1 MDIPK
6 ANARQT
12 KRILVIADKQIK
24 AGRDRL
30 SGALRYF
37 QGQSNAL
44 VAILNRNQP
53 GATREFR
60 RMIRETPP
68 DGLLFTTGDDKL
80 AGIWHSEGMG
90 HIPAVAIDFDMDAV
104 AWKCPMNATFSVDDR
119 AIGIAAA
126 QLLSRRGYRHF
137 GYVGLSSETHRSDV
151 RAAAFETYVEALGYD
166 CQKIDV
172 NMATLNKVDGLAEWV
187 KNLPKPCGVMA
198 YFDQISRELVD
209 ACKLADIK
217 IPDEIALVGV
227 DDEADLCETA
237 TPSLSSILPDFN
249 GGGYLAAEMLHQLLQ
264 QGEPKSLQEKIFY
277 GVKAVVERRSTCD
290 LRGGSRIVSLAC
302 EYIRSHACDGI
313 CVTDVSDALHISRR
327 LLEFRFRQI
336 LDRTIREEIE
346 KVKLRKVE
354 DLLLNTTDSIKEI
367 GYQAGFRCPSHL
379 KAVFKKRKGYSMLAF
394 RKMQSRP
401 ATGIFLPLRPYA

>member
-1 MDIPK
+1 MSEIE
-6 ANARQT
+6 RT

-37 QGQSNAL
+37 QGKSDIL
-44 VAILNRNQP
+44 VTILHRKLP
-53 GATREFR
+53 GSIRKFR
-60 RMIRETPP
+60 QLIRETPP
-68 DGLLFTTGDDKL
+68 DGLLFTTGDSKI
-80 AGIWHSEGMG
+80 AEIWLSEGKERL
-90 HIPAVAIDFDMDAV
+90 PAVAMDFDMDP
-104 AWKCPMNATFSVDDR
+104 KTSKGSMNAVFSVDDR
-119 AIGIAAA
+119 AIGLTAAK
-126 QLLSRRGYRHF
+126 LLSRRGYRHF
-137 GYVGLSSETHRSDV
+137 GYAGLASEAHRSDV

-166 CQKIDV
+166 CRKVDI
-172 NMATLNKVDGLAEWV
+172 NMSTLNKVDGLAEWV
-187 KNLPKPCGVMA
+187 KSLPKPCGVMA

-227 DDEADLCETA
+227 DDETDLCETA
-237 TPSLSSILPDFN
+237 IPSLSSILPDFN
-249 GGGYLAAEMLHQLLQ
+249 GGGYLAAEMLYQLLQ
-264 QGEPKSLQEKIFY
+264 QGEQKSFPAKTFY

-302 EYIRSHACDGI
+302 EHIRRHACDGI

-336 LDRTIREEIE
+336 LGRTVREEIE

-379 KAVFKKRKGYSMLAF
+379 KAVFKKRMGCSMLAF
-394 RKMQSRP
+394 RKMRNRT
-401 ATGIFLPLRPYA
+401 ANGIPQTR